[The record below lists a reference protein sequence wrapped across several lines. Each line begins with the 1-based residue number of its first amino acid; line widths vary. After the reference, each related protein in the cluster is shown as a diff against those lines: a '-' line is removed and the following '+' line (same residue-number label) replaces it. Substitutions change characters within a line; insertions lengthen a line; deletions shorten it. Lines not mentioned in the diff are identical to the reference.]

1 MGILCKIM
9 CLQVLITCHTLK
21 CEPDLINRYPMINNY
36 NININGVDFVK
47 MRDDM
52 MTDLNNYLHN
62 LGKEKSKE
70 SLGWFK
76 SHKSKLVLASI
87 ATVYLY
93 FMNKIT
99 NGKIALYNQTN
110 WANWKQDTGLSEL
123 LIKSP
128 NLLYRELNQSIL
140 DKYSNNNQTDLIT
153 PLLSFNKDIEQE
165 LKILRTFSKVGKNL
179 KRFRLKLFFLIN
191 DRDLELAADKIN
203 RLLYLKNLVNSS
215 IQVSLNN

>member
-1 MGILCKIM
+1 MKAIYKIIY
-9 CLQVLITCHTLK
+9 LQILITSNVLK
-21 CEPDLINRYPMINNY
+21 CESIKLDRYPIINNY

-52 MTDLNNYLHN
+52 MADLNHYLHN
-62 LGKEKSKE
+62 LGKEKSANG
-70 SLGWFK
+70 LNWFK
-76 SHKSKLVLASI
+76 NHKSKIIFTSLA
-87 ATVYLY
+87 ATYIY
-93 FMNKIT
+93 FTTKIT
-99 NGKIALYNQTN
+99 AGKCVLYSQAN

-140 DKYSNNNQTDLIT
+140 DRYSNNNQTDVLT

-179 KRFRLKLFFLIN
+179 KRLKLKLFFWLN
-191 DRDLELAADKIN
+191 DQDLELANDKIN
-203 RLLYLKNLVNSS
+203 RLLYLKNLINSS
-215 IQVSLNN
+215 IQVSLKN